1 MEVTMHQVETGG
13 GSFAWQNRHRRRS
26 FTMEIDK
33 SDERYYSVKVM
44 SSLPLSEQLHE
55 ANAVL
60 CTEAAEDESVFLERF
75 ETQNGHIVL
84 LYRLW
89 RRKNGKG
96 RNKESL

>member
-1 MEVTMHQVETGG
+1 
-13 GSFAWQNRHRRRS
+13 
-26 FTMEIDK
+26 MEIKK

-44 SSLPLSEQLHE
+44 SSLPFSEQLYE

-60 CTEAAEDESVFLERF
+60 CTEAADDESVFLERL

-89 RRKNGKG
+89 RGKNGKG
-96 RNKESL
+96 KNKESL

>member
-1 MEVTMHQVETGG
+1 MGVSLHKVETGG
-13 GSFAWQNRHRRRS
+13 GNFASQNRHLKRNS
-26 FTMEIDK
+26 TMDIKK

-60 CTEAAEDESVFLERF
+60 CTEASEDESAFLERS
-75 ETQNGHIVL
+75 ETENGHIVL

-96 RNKESL
+96 RNKELL

>member
-1 MEVTMHQVETGG
+1 MEMK
-13 GSFAWQNRHRRRS
+13 
-26 FTMEIDK
+26 K

-44 SSLPLSEQLHE
+44 SSLSLFEQLQE

-60 CTEAAEDESVFLERF
+60 CTEAADDESVFLERL

-89 RRKNGKG
+89 RREVGKS
-96 RNKESL
+96 RSKESPE

>member
-1 MEVTMHQVETGG
+1 MKIE
-13 GSFAWQNRHRRRS
+13 
-26 FTMEIDK
+26 K

-55 ANAVL
+55 ANAAI
-60 CTEAAEDESVFLERF
+60 CNEAEDDESVFLERS

>member
-1 MEVTMHQVETGG
+1 MD
-13 GSFAWQNRHRRRS
+13 
-26 FTMEIDK
+26 IKK

-60 CTEAAEDESVFLERF
+60 CTEASEDESAFLERS
-75 ETQNGHIVL
+75 ETENGHIVL

-96 RNKESL
+96 RNKELL

>member
-1 MEVTMHQVETGG
+1 MHKVETGG
-13 GSFAWQNRHRRRS
+13 GSFASQNRHLKRNS
-26 FTMEIDK
+26 TMDIKK
-33 SDERYYSVKVM
+33 SDERYCSVKVM

-60 CTEAAEDESVFLERF
+60 CTEASEDESAFLERS
-75 ETQNGHIVL
+75 ETENGHIVL

-96 RNKESL
+96 RNKELL

>member
-1 MEVTMHQVETGG
+1 
-13 GSFAWQNRHRRRS
+13 
-26 FTMEIDK
+26 MEIKK
-33 SDERYYSVKVM
+33 SDERYCSVKVM

-60 CTEAAEDESVFLERF
+60 CTEAADDESVFLERF

-89 RRKNGKG
+89 PRKNGKG
-96 RNKESL
+96 KNKESL

>member
-1 MEVTMHQVETGG
+1 
-13 GSFAWQNRHRRRS
+13 
-26 FTMEIDK
+26 MEIKK

-60 CTEAAEDESVFLERF
+60 CTEAADDESVFLERF

-89 RRKNGKG
+89 RRKNGKS

>member
-1 MEVTMHQVETGG
+1 
-13 GSFAWQNRHRRRS
+13 
-26 FTMEIDK
+26 MEIVK

-44 SSLPLSEQLHE
+44 SSLPLSQQLHK

-60 CTEAAEDESVFLERF
+60 CTEAADDESVFLERV

-89 RRKNGKG
+89 RKKAGK
-96 RNKESL
+96 

>member
-1 MEVTMHQVETGG
+1 MD
-13 GSFAWQNRHRRRS
+13 
-26 FTMEIDK
+26 IKK

-44 SSLPLSEQLHE
+44 SRLPLSEQLHE

-60 CTEAAEDESVFLERF
+60 CKEAAEDESVFLERF

-89 RRKNGKG
+89 RRKNGKS
-96 RNKESL
+96 RNKELL

>member
-1 MEVTMHQVETGG
+1 LHKVETGG
-13 GSFAWQNRHRRRS
+13 GSFASQNRHLKRNS
-26 FTMEIDK
+26 TMDIKK
-33 SDERYYSVKVM
+33 SDERYCSVKVM

-60 CTEAAEDESVFLERF
+60 CTEASEDESAFLERS
-75 ETQNGHIVL
+75 ETENGHIVL

-96 RNKESL
+96 RNKELL

>member
-1 MEVTMHQVETGG
+1 MRKVETGEG
-13 GSFAWQNRHRRRS
+13 TFAWQNRKRRRS
-26 FTMEIDK
+26 FTMEIEK

-96 RNKESL
+96 RNKE